1 MKTSQIIQIV
11 TLLAVIV
18 ITQPTSKAQGRG
30 PGAMHADMRDTG
42 VIQSGWKKV
51 DFFEEKACTF

>member
-1 MKTSQIIQIV
+1 MDLSLKVQSGFGATLNETSTEGNPRICLIKR
-11 TLLAVIV
+11 
-18 ITQPTSKAQGRG
+18 S
-30 PGAMHADMRDTG
+30 G